1 MANPVLEKQFGEPA
15 ASDTALTTAT
25 PTAAPTGGR
34 MTIGLVIGAT
44 FFLLLLVSGG
54 AAFGW
59 VNAATVWRWWWAITI
74 ALIVL
79 VILTVTRPRLAP
91 FTGVFYSVTQ
101 GALIGALSKQ
111 YEDFYDGI
119 IFLALLATIAVFLSM
134 LFLYA
139 TGIVKVT
146 EKVRSVI
153 IIATV
158 GIGLFYL
165 LSFLLSLFGF
175 AVPVIYGVGTP
186 ALVFSIIVVI
196 IAALNL
202 LLDFAVIEH
211 GIAMG
216 APKASSWFA
225 AFGLM
230 ITIVWLYI
238 EILRLLAI
246 LAARRG

>member
-1 MANPVLEKQFGEPA
+1 MG
-15 ASDTALTTAT
+15 S
-25 PTAAPTGGR
+25 
-34 MTIGLVIGAT
+34 VIGAT

-54 AAFGW
+54 AVFGW

-91 FTGVFYSVTQ
+91 FTGLVYSLTQ

-119 IFLALLATIAVFLSM
+119 VFLALLATIAVFLAM

-158 GIGLFYL
+158 GVGLFYL

-175 AVPVIYGVGTP
+175 GVPVIYGAGTP

-216 APKASSWFA
+216 APKAFAWFA

-230 ITIVWLYI
+230 VTIVWLYI

-246 LAARRG
+246 LASRR